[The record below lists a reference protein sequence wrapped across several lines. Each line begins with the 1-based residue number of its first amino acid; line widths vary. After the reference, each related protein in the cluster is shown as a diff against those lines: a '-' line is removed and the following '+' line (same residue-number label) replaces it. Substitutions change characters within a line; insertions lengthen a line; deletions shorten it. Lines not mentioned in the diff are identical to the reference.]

1 GSAPAPPRT
10 PSHGDGWGGGVS
22 LSPLLPFQAPAD
34 AGRLLYL
41 VQRLFPFRGLGG
53 DRRIEYPGEPQGLL
67 VGKILF
73 TLLFHNQSSYLSP
86 RSGAFFLGPSGARC
100 SWASFCAAFSCSAIG
115 GWRLASLW
123 ARAASWRSM
132 LRTRTASCSGVMYSF
147 TT

>member
-1 GSAPAPPRT
+1 QT

-22 LSPLLPFQAPAD
+22 LSPFLPFQAPAD

-73 TLLFHNQSSYLSP
+73 TLLFHNSPPICRPGQGLSFWARP
-86 RSGAFFLGPSGARC
+86 GPGVPEPPFGPLSVAPQSGAGVWPPYEPAPPPGVPRHGQ
-100 SWASFCAAFSCSAIG
+100 SWPVAPG
-115 GWRLASLW
+115 
-123 ARAASWRSM
+123 
-132 LRTRTASCSGVMYSF
+132 
-147 TT
+147 